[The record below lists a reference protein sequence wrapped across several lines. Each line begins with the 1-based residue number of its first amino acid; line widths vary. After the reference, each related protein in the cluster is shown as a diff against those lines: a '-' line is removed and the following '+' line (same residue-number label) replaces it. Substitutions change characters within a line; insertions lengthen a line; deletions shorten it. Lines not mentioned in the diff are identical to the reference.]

1 MHGREGEH
9 VPPRRGAAVEHAPDG
24 VVVARLELAEPA
36 RKPGGLDARVAQC
49 AQHAGLLLGQRAVGG
64 HYQCPRVAHVV
75 RLPLKRRRACQARE
89 AFDVEHGRGRR
100 QDAFGQGPAA
110 PELRGLDDVEPARR
124 RPGRVVGRAVAGR
137 HRRDERVD
145 DRGHGPGAV
154 QLLRAAGAVRPAD
167 AEHVGVVPD
176 PFEAG
181 DAVPGRGEVPA
192 AGPRGGGAEGEQLPV
207 VLVVVCARRGRWGL
221 GEAEPARVEDADA
234 VRRELQQG
242 GPGDGVLR
250 RGPVAVRRGAVC
262 GGRRV
267 PPAGNPDVEAPPDRA
282 RALGRGRVPVEYDV
296 SLVNSCHCF
305 CFCSPSSVQQQ
316 HAAQLK
322 SQPQSESPHL
332 VSIIFFFFPVMVQL
346 LILLLTVFAAFFS

>member
-9 VPPRRGAAVEHAPDG
+9 VPTRRGAAVEHAPDG
-24 VVVARLELAEPA
+24 VVVARLELAEPT
-36 RKPGGLDARVAQC
+36 RKPRGLDARVAQC

-75 RLPLKRRRACQARE
+75 RLPLERRRACQARE
-89 AFDVEHGRGRR
+89 AFDVEHGRGCR
-100 QDAFGQGPAA
+100 QDALRQGPAA

-207 VLVVVCARRGRWGL
+207 VVVVVCARRGRWGL

-305 CFCSPSSVQQQ
+305 CPRFPSSVQQQ

-322 SQPQSESPHL
+322 SQSQSESPHL
-332 VSIIFFFFPVMVQL
+332 LSIIFFFLSRNGPTAY
-346 LILLLTVFAAFFS
+346 LTAHGLRCFFS